1 MVSTS
6 PASISSSFLQGAVR
20 REGASSPTVPPP
32 PLPLDTHSEE
42 ERRET
47 TVEGNMKYLGGVS
60 IHVRSD
66 VERGMGQGWKGGGGR
81 VRNGK

>member
-6 PASISSSFLQGAVR
+6 PANISRSFLQGAVR

-32 PLPLDTHSEE
+32 SLPLHTHSEE

-47 TVEGNMKYLGGVS
+47 TAECNMKYLGGLS

-66 VERGMGQGWKGGGGR
+66 VERGMGEDWKGGGG
-81 VRNGK
+81 G

>member
-1 MVSTS
+1 M
-6 PASISSSFLQGAVR
+6 R

-42 ERRET
+42 ERRDT
-47 TVEGNMKYLGGVS
+47 TVEGKIKYLGGLS

-66 VERGMGQGWKGGGGR
+66 VEGKGR
-81 VRNGK
+81 ALREGKEWQMKG

>member
-1 MVSTS
+1 M
-6 PASISSSFLQGAVR
+6 R
-20 REGASSPTVPPP
+20 REGVTVSPP

-47 TVEGNMKYLGGVS
+47 KVEGNMKYLVGLS

-66 VERGMGQGWKGGGGR
+66 VERGRGGDWKGGGG
-81 VRNGK
+81 G

>member
-1 MVSTS
+1 M
-6 PASISSSFLQGAVR
+6 R

-47 TVEGNMKYLGGVS
+47 KVEGNMGLS

-66 VERGMGQGWKGGGGR
+66 VERGMGEDWKGGEGG
-81 VRNGK
+81 